1 MKVLIAED
9 DFTNRLL
16 LQEFMQEYGQVHT
29 AVNGREVVAA
39 FTDALH
45 SSAPYDLLCL
55 DILMPEMDGQQAL
68 QAVRQLEMQSGI
80 TIKPVKILMTTGLGD
95 SASVIRAFREQCD
108 GYLTKPID
116 RMKLRRSLEALG
128 LLPIQE

>member
-16 LQEFMQEYGQVHT
+16 LQEYLQPFGTVHT
-29 AVNGREVVAA
+29 VVNGKEVVEA
-39 FTDALH
+39 FQNALRQNE
-45 SSAPYDLLCL
+45 PYQLLCL

-68 QAVRQLEMQSGI
+68 HAVRQMEYELPNPPP
-80 TIKPVKILMTTGLGD
+80 PVKILMTTGLGD

-116 RMKLRRSLEALG
+116 RNKMLQSLKNLG
-128 LLPIQE
+128 LI

>member
-1 MKVLIAED
+1 MKILIAED

-16 LQEFMQEYGQVHT
+16 LQEFLTEFGTVHT
-29 AVNGREVVAA
+29 AVNGKEVISAFSAA
-39 FTDALH
+39 M
-45 SSAPYDLLCL
+45 SRGEPYDLLCL

-68 QAVRQLEMQSGI
+68 HAVRSLEAESK
-80 TIKPVKILMTTGLGD
+80 TTLSPVKILMTTGLGD

-116 RMKLRRSLEALG
+116 KQKLLRALEGLG
-128 LLPIQE
+128 FHR

>member
-1 MKVLIAED
+1 MKILIAED

-16 LQEFMQEYGQVHT
+16 LQEFLTEFGTVHT
-29 AVNGREVVAA
+29 AVNGKEVVSA
-39 FTDALH
+39 FTSALN
-45 SSAPYDLLCL
+45 SSEPYDLLCL

-68 QAVRQLEMQSGI
+68 HAVRLLEAESK
-80 TIKPVKILMTTGLGD
+80 TTLSPVKILMTTGLGD

-116 RMKLRRSLEALG
+116 KQKLLRALEGLG
-128 LLPIQE
+128 FHR

>member
-1 MKVLIAED
+1 MKILIAED

-16 LQEFMQEYGQVHT
+16 LQEFLTEFGTVHT
-29 AVNGREVVAA
+29 AVNGREVVSA
-39 FTDALH
+39 FSLAMT
-45 SSAPYDLLCL
+45 SGEPYDLLCL

-68 QAVRQLEMQSGI
+68 QAVRRLEAESNPI
-80 TIKPVKILMTTGLGD
+80 ANPVKILMTTGLGD

-116 RMKLRRSLEALG
+116 KQKLLHALASLG
-128 LLPIQE
+128 FKR

>member
-1 MKVLIAED
+1 MKILIAED

-16 LQEFMQEYGQVHT
+16 LQEFLTEFGTVHT
-29 AVNGREVVAA
+29 AVNGKEVVAA
-39 FTDALH
+39 F
-45 SSAPYDLLCL
+45 SSALNSGEPYDLLCL

-68 QAVRQLEMQSGI
+68 HAVRLLEAESK
-80 TIKPVKILMTTGLGD
+80 TTLSPVKILMTTGLGD

-116 RMKLRRSLEALG
+116 KQKLRHALEGLG
-128 LLPIQE
+128 LRR